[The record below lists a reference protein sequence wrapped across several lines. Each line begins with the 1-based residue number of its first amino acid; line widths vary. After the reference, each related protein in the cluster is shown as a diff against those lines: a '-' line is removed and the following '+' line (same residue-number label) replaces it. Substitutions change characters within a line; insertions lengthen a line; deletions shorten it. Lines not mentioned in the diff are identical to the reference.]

1 MIFLSLLYNLYN
13 VYMKTPELIENTAL
27 KTLNSLL
34 GGSVTVDN
42 YYFQCN
48 IACCCNGA
56 FPWKNLITV
65 SKDNFACT
73 DETI

>member
-1 MIFLSLLYNLYN
+1 
-13 VYMKTPELIENTAL
+13 MKTPELIENTAL

-56 FPWKNLITV
+56 FP
-65 SKDNFACT
+65 
-73 DETI
+73 